1 MTQDTQLAPRRATTS
16 QKAVLRLAAGR
27 RLRLRAKVEVTS
39 SGLLAIGGLVSSI
52 LLSTAILVGVA
63 TRHGPGRSER

>member
-1 MTQDTQLAPRRATTS
+1 M
-16 QKAVLRLAAGR
+16 RLAAGR
-27 RLRLRAKVEVTS
+27 RLRLRAKVEVTNG
-39 SGLLAIGGLVSSI
+39 GLLAIGGLVSSI